1 MTTNTTQSWNRLPD
15 DMKRQAA
22 ADMLANGKPWFYFG
36 RAVERPS
43 DAELRRWLPAPE
55 PAAYRSNADK
65 REAVMAALRAAPK
78 RASLR
83 QIARL
88 AGVSHTFAARLAKTS
103 R

>member
-1 MTTNTTQSWNRLPD
+1 MTTDTTQPWAPLPESV
-15 DMKRQAA
+15 KRAA
-22 ADMLANGKPWFYFG
+22 APDMLAGKVWAYFG
-36 RAVERPS
+36 RKVQSPGPR
-43 DAELRRWLPAPE
+43 ELRRWLPAPE

-88 AGVSHTFAARLAKTS
+88 AGVSHTFAARVAKTS